1 MIDEWITAEWS
12 ELAMVVLSGII
23 TYGAILAYT
32 RIVGLRS
39 FSKISAA
46 DFAMTIAVG
55 SLFAS
60 TMSGSTPTLSVG
72 LVAIATLFG
81 GQWLVAFLRRSSKS
95 VSQIVDNQPM
105 LLMSRGGLLEEN
117 MRKANVTH
125 ADIYGK
131 LREANV
137 ITLDDVLAVVF
148 ETTGDISVL
157 HSNNPDATLAPELL
171 VGVVGAETLPADLF
185 ASDSNSSS

>member
-1 MIDEWITAEWS
+1 
-12 ELAMVVLSGII
+12 MVVLSGTV

-81 GQWLVAFLRRSSKS
+81 GQWLVAFLRRSSS
-95 VSQIVDNQPM
+95 TVGQIVDNQPI
-105 LLMSRGGLLEEN
+105 LLMSKGRMLEDN
-117 MRKANVTH
+117 MRKSNVTR

-131 LREANV
+131 LREANA
-137 ITLDDVLAVVF
+137 INLDEVLAVIF

-157 HSNNPDATLAPELL
+157 HSKDPDAKLAPELL
-171 VGVVGAETLPADLF
+171 EGVAGKEALPPDLL
-185 ASDSNSSS
+185 AISNPSA

>member
-1 MIDEWITAEWS
+1 MIDEWITSAWS
-12 ELAMVVLSGII
+12 ELAMVVLSGTV

-81 GQWLVAFLRRSSKS
+81 GQWLVAFLRRSSS
-95 VSQIVDNQPM
+95 TVGQIVDNQPI
-105 LLMSRGGLLEEN
+105 LLMSKGRMLEDN
-117 MRKANVTH
+117 MRKSNVTR

-131 LREANV
+131 LREANA
-137 ITLDDVLAVVF
+137 INLDEVLAVIF

-157 HSNNPDATLAPELL
+157 HSKDPDAKLAPELL
-171 VGVVGAETLPADLF
+171 EGVAGKEALPPDLL
-185 ASDSNSSS
+185 AISNPSA